1 MSPNTMEQQQALE
14 AVAVLDGHASTGAVS
29 EKLGTSVE
37 EALSLCID
45 LVKADYVA
53 FKPNRGF
60 CVTPKGKQAVDGN
73 GDVLAPARDA
83 TAQPVSFREGEPW
96 KVMDRGVRRSAQPRS
111 FAKPGQEPDL
121 WNAVKVAG
129 SGRSGP
135 KGTVKKWTSGPA
147 ELLHESHLLCSFCK
161 GKGERPAGT
170 KCPVCRGTGAITLK
184 PPVVVCGFCKGRG
197 SKEARNYVTCL
208 VCRGRGYVEVDEGA
222 ITCATCRG
230 RGKEPGTSLY
240 CKACKGKGVV
250 SPPRSDAGGAGP
262 RTRVS
267 PTATEL
273 QVLKAYC
280 EAEDAG
286 QAPNIPHRTHLTD
299 GYVEMLRKKLC
310 DKGLLVRVGA
320 RRYHTTDLGREMVAL
335 AKAKGRRI
343 RGS

>member
-1 MSPNTMEQQQALE
+1 MSASTIEQQALE
-14 AVAVLDGHASTGAVS
+14 AVAALDGHASTGAVS
-29 EKLGTSVE
+29 ERIGTTVE
-37 EALSLCID
+37 EALGLCID

-60 CVTPKGKQAVDGN
+60 CVTQKGKQAVGGN
-73 GDVLAPARDA
+73 GDVLAPAGGD
-83 TAQPVSFREGEPW
+83 TGAQPVSFREGEPW
-96 KVMDRGVRRSAQPRS
+96 KVMGRGVRRSPQARS

-121 WNAVKVAG
+121 WNAIRVAG
-129 SGRSGP
+129 SGGSSP

-147 ELLHESHLLCSFCK
+147 ELLYESHLLCSFCK

-170 KCPVCRGTGAITLK
+170 RCPVCHGTGAIVLK
-184 PPVVVCGFCKGRG
+184 PPVVVCAFCKGRG

-230 RGKEPGTSLY
+230 RGKEPGTNLY
-240 CKACKGKGVV
+240 CKGCKGKGVV
-250 SPPRSDAGGAGP
+250 TPHRSDTGGAP
-262 RTRVS
+262 QTRAS

-273 QVLKAYC
+273 QVLRAYC

-286 QAPNIPHRTHLTD
+286 QAPNVPYRTRLTD
-299 GYVEMLRKKLC
+299 GYVQMLRKKLC
-310 DKGLLVRVGA
+310 DKGLLAALGG